1 MRRTR
6 LSSTAFVRQ
15 RTFRNRA
22 TGACGSVG
30 VRVTLRAA
38 RGVNARAAREL
49 DGSTC
54 EQGAIGQ
61 SLAGMVV
68 GGKNRCIRLSGSAPS
83 SRALATPFREL
94 TGTISGTILGTAG
107 FPVTQSLAYT

>member
-1 MRRTR
+1 MRFT
-6 LSSTAFVRQ
+6 V
-15 RTFRNRA
+15 
-22 TGACGSVG
+22 
-30 VRVTLRAA
+30 RAA

-68 GGKNRCIRLSGSAPS
+68 GGNNRFIRLSGSDPS
-83 SRALATPFREL
+83 SRALAIPFREL
-94 TGTISGTILGTAG
+94 TGTISGRILGTAG
-107 FPVTQSLAYT
+107 FTVTQSLAYT

>member
-1 MRRTR
+1 MRSAPRP
-6 LSSTAFVRQ
+6 

-30 VRVTLRAA
+30 VRVTVRAA
-38 RGVNARAAREL
+38 RGVNARAAREP

-68 GGKNRCIRLSGSAPS
+68 GGKNRCIRLSGSDPS

-94 TGTISGTILGTAG
+94 TGTIFRDNLGDSRVHRNSKPGVYLG
-107 FPVTQSLAYT
+107 FSPR